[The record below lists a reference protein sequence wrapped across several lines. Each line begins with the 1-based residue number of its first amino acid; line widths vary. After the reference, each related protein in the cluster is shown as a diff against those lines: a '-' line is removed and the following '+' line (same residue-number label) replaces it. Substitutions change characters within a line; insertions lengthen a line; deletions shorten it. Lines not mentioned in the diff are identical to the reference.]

1 VAPVSLRTG
10 LVALVVAAS
19 LGCGRPDLGI
29 TLGGIYD
36 LQPDAATPSFILAVT
51 IENRGDAAIVRD
63 GPLVLQVRS
72 VNTGGVLPVPVE
84 TRIIGDELPK
94 TLAPGAR
101 YAAIYD
107 LWRLGNLFGQDIFPE
122 LRRSPDDMRFRL
134 VLETQAGAY
143 ESTEA
148 RGVAAA
154 GSAVELLSKLER
166 FSAVGPPANVVFD
179 PVADPR

>member
-1 VAPVSLRTG
+1 LRRW
-10 LVALVVAAS
+10 VIALLVAAS
-19 LGCGRPDLGI
+19 AGCGPPELEI

-36 LQPDAATPSFILAVT
+36 LQPEAGTPSFVLAVT
-51 IENRGDAAIVRD
+51 IENRGHVPIERD
-63 GPLVLQVRS
+63 GAPVLEVRS

-84 TRIIGDELPK
+84 TWLVGDELPK
-94 TLAPGAR
+94 SLAPGAR
-101 YAAIYD
+101 YTAVYD

-134 VLETQAGAY
+134 VVETHAGAY

-154 GSAVELLSKLER
+154 DSAGELLEKL
-166 FSAVGPPANVVFD
+166 APGKGL
-179 PVADPR
+179 